1 MRILVVEDEKKVAK
15 ALRDGLEAH
24 HYDVDVAATGED
36 GFFLV
41 GQETYDL
48 VLLDL
53 MLPKRDGLEV
63 LTALRRRGLQTPV
76 LVLTAKDTV
85 EDRVQGLDLGADD
98 YLVKPFAFPELLAR
112 IRALLRRGRP
122 DQVLKLHEGDLEMDL
137 VTRRVTRAGRVLE
150 LTAKEFDLLEYL
162 LAITATSSRARCS
175 RATCRPQCRPAQR
188 WARQAIELRN

>member
-85 EDRVQGLDLGADD
+85 EDRVQGLISA
-98 YLVKPFAFPELLAR
+98 PTT
-112 IRALLRRGRP
+112 I
-122 DQVLKLHEGDLEMDL
+122 
-137 VTRRVTRAGRVLE
+137 
-150 LTAKEFDLLEYL
+150 
-162 LAITATSSRARCS
+162 S
-175 RATCRPQCRPAQR
+175 
-188 WARQAIELRN
+188 

>member
-63 LTALRRRGLQTPV
+63 LTGLRRRGLQTPV

-85 EDRVQGLDLGADD
+85 EDRVQGLDLGADSQR
-98 YLVKPFAFPELLAR
+98 LMP
-112 IRALLRRGRP
+112 
-122 DQVLKLHEGDLEMDL
+122 
-137 VTRRVTRAGRVLE
+137 
-150 LTAKEFDLLEYL
+150 LT
-162 LAITATSSRARCS
+162 SRAQRE
-175 RATCRPQCRPAQR
+175 AANAAIPADGVR
-188 WARQAIELRN
+188 DGDEVPF

>member
-1 MRILVVEDEKKVAK
+1 MRILVVEGEKKVAK

-63 LTALRRRGLQTPV
+63 LTALRRRGLQTPGNAGSALRSYRSAPQRRNTPV
-76 LVLTAKDTV
+76 I
-85 EDRVQGLDLGADD
+85 EG
-98 YLVKPFAFPELLAR
+98 
-112 IRALLRRGRP
+112 RA
-122 DQVLKLHEGDLEMDL
+122 
-137 VTRRVTRAGRVLE
+137 
-150 LTAKEFDLLEYL
+150 
-162 LAITATSSRARCS
+162 
-175 RATCRPQCRPAQR
+175 
-188 WARQAIELRN
+188 

>member
-53 MLPKRDGLEV
+53 MLPKRDGV
-63 LTALRRRGLQTPV
+63 PSTYSFDRAHAALRR
-76 LVLTAKDTV
+76 
-85 EDRVQGLDLGADD
+85 
-98 YLVKPFAFPELLAR
+98 Y
-112 IRALLRRGRP
+112 
-122 DQVLKLHEGDLEMDL
+122 
-137 VTRRVTRAGRVLE
+137 
-150 LTAKEFDLLEYL
+150 
-162 LAITATSSRARCS
+162 S
-175 RATCRPQCRPAQR
+175 
-188 WARQAIELRN
+188 